1 MGESTDMSRSLGP
14 YQALQCNL
22 PDLGTYRVGIYKNL
36 DKQMQF
42 IKLYVSLVYYI
53 DFSTHF

>member
-1 MGESTDMSRSLGP
+1 MSRSLGP
-14 YQALQCNL
+14 YQPLQCNL
-22 PDLGTYRVGIYKNL
+22 PDLGTYRIGIYKNL